1 MKSAKTILFY
11 KTRKALP
18 MLTYSFAQIGK
29 KPLYEAL
36 YGFIREDIR
45 TGTIKAGERLPSR
58 RALSAQLGVS
68 AITVEAAYGQL
79 IAEGYCHAI
88 PKRGVFASALGNAA
102 PLRPA
107 TPPVT
112 SEAPRPPQYRYD
124 FATGN
129 VRPEDFPFDTWRRL
143 MRRIQNEQ
151 AADLLSPVPAQGAP
165 VLRDAIAAHLS
176 AFRGLSV
183 PAENIVVGAGSEQL
197 TMLLP
202 ALLGRDRTY
211 CVEDPGYGRIRRAY
225 EASGANCVACPL
237 DGAGIAP
244 ETLRGAGGDI
254 LHISPA
260 HHFPTGLIM
269 PISRRYEL
277 LAWAAEQEGRH
288 IVEDDYDSELRM
300 TGRMIPTLMSIDA
313 AGRVLYMNTFSK
325 TLTPTIRVSYL
336 VLPDAL
342 AARFRERLGFLSS
355 PVSSFEQYTLA
366 AFIAEGCLEKHINQ
380 MRSKYRR
387 RRERLLAVLK
397 SAPLR
402 GKLEIQE
409 RGAGLHFLLHF
420 HTEKSDEAL
429 TAALAAASIRMT
441 PLSAYY
447 ARGGREAEHTFVMN
461 YTALDPALLTEALAT
476 RLASCL

>member
-1 MKSAKTILFY
+1 
-11 KTRKALP
+11 

-58 RALSAQLGVS
+58 RALAAQLGIS
-68 AITVEAAYGQL
+68 AITVEGAYSQL
-79 IAEGYCHAI
+79 IAEGYCHAVER
-88 PKRGVFASALGNAA
+88 RGIFASKLAAA
-102 PLRPA
+102 PLRSA
-107 TPPVT
+107 DPP
-112 SEAPRPPQYRYD
+112 APRAQTRPLRFRYD

-143 MRRIQNEQ
+143 LRRIQNER
-151 AADLLSPVPAQGAP
+151 AEEILSPVPAQGAL
-165 VLRDAIAAHLS
+165 VLREAIATHLA

-183 PAENIVVGAGSEQL
+183 APENILVGAGSDQL
-197 TMLLP
+197 TLLLP
-202 ALLGRDRTY
+202 ALLGRERTY
-211 CVEDPGYGRIRRAY
+211 CVEDPGYGRTRRAY
-225 EASGANCVACPL
+225 EASGVRCVPCPL
-237 DGAGIAP
+237 DEAGVRP
-244 ETLRGAGGDI
+244 EAVRQAGGGI

-277 LAWAAEQEGRH
+277 LAWASEQEGRY
-288 IVEDDYDSELRM
+288 ILEDDYDSELRM

-313 AGRVLYMNTFSK
+313 AGRVLYMNTFTK

-336 VLPDAL
+336 VLPNSL
-342 AARFRERLGFLSS
+342 AARFREKLGFLSS
-355 PVSSFEQYTLA
+355 PVPSFEQYTLA
-366 AFIAEGCLEKHINQ
+366 AFIAEGYLEKHINR

-397 SAPLR
+397 ADPLR
-402 GKLEIQE
+402 GRLEIQE
-409 RGAGLHFLLHF
+409 QGAGLHFLLRL

-429 TAALAAASIRMT
+429 ATALAAASIRMT

-461 YTALDPALLTEALAT
+461 YTALDPALLTEDLAT